1 MKVAHLGE
9 RGLIRRIRELVGS
22 GAPGVRVGIGDDA
35 AVLLLAGNAQLLA
48 TTDLLLEDI
57 HFRRRYAEPG
67 DIGWKA
73 LARNLSDIA
82 AMGGTPRFAL
92 VSLACPAETTT
103 EAIDAFYKGI
113 QAAAAPHGVVIVG
126 GDTCASPG
134 GLLVSVTLLG
144 ELAGAPLLRSGA
156 RPGDS
161 ILVTGMLGES
171 AAGLALL
178 EATTGTGSGVTAGG
192 ARPEGPLLDA
202 FDPEILDRV
211 SQAHRRP
218 VARVAEGRWLGASP
232 AVSAMIDLS
241 DGLATDLGHLAVES
255 RVGAR
260 VHLDRLPISPA
271 VRRVAEELGLDPIE
285 LSVTGGEDYE
295 LLLTADRAAVGGLAA
310 GLRAATGTPLTVIG
324 EVVEPEAGVQ
334 FVNARG
340 EPVSLG
346 EGFEH
351 FTLRRNR

>member
-1 MKVAHLGE
+1 
-9 RGLIRRIRELVGS
+9 
-22 GAPGVRVGIGDDA
+22 
-35 AVLLLAGNAQLLA
+35 
-48 TTDLLLEDI
+48 
-57 HFRRRYAEPG
+57 
-67 DIGWKA
+67 
-73 LARNLSDIA
+73 
-82 AMGGTPRFAL
+82 
-92 VSLACPAETTT
+92 
-103 EAIDAFYKGI
+103 
-113 QAAAAPHGVVIVG
+113 
-126 GDTCASPG
+126 
-134 GLLVSVTLLG
+134 
-144 ELAGAPLLRSGA
+144 
-156 RPGDS
+156 
-161 ILVTGMLGES
+161 
-171 AAGLALL
+171 
-178 EATTGTGSGVTAGG
+178 
-192 ARPEGPLLDA
+192 
-202 FDPEILDRV
+202 
-211 SQAHRRP
+211 
-218 VARVAEGRWLGASP
+218 
-232 AVSAMIDLS
+232 MIDLS

-351 FTLRRNR
+351 FTLRRSR

>member
-9 RGLIRRIRELVGS
+9 RGLIRRIRELVRS
-22 GAPGVRVGIGDDA
+22 GAPGVSVGIGDDA

-103 EAIDAFYKGI
+103 ETIEAFYKGM

-144 ELAGAPLLRSGA
+144 ELAGAPRLRSGA
-156 RPGDS
+156 RPGH
-161 ILVTGMLGES
+161 LVAVTGTLGES

-178 EATTGTGSGVTAGG
+178 EATTGTG
-192 ARPEGPLLDA
+192 GPSLDRL
-202 FDPEILDRV
+202 DQEILDRV

-218 VARVAEGRWLGASP
+218 VARVSEGRWLGASS

-255 RVGAR
+255 RVGAL

-271 VRRVAEELGLDPIE
+271 VRRVAALLGRDPTELA
-285 LSVTGGEDYE
+285 VTGGEDYE

-310 GLRAATGTPLTVIG
+310 GLQAATGTPLTVIG
-324 EVVEPEAGVQ
+324 EVVEAEAGVQ
-334 FVNARG
+334 FVNAQG
-340 EPVSLG
+340 EPVSVG

-351 FTLRRNR
+351 FSPRRSR

>member
-22 GAPGVRVGIGDDA
+22 GAPGVSVGIGDDA

-103 EAIDAFYKGI
+103 EAIEAFYKGM

-144 ELAGAPLLRSGA
+144 ELAGAPRLRSGA
-156 RPGDS
+156 RPGH
-161 ILVTGMLGES
+161 LVAVTGTLGES
-171 AAGLALL
+171 AAGLSLL
-178 EATTGTGSGVTAGG
+178 EVTTGTG
-192 ARPEGPLLDA
+192 GPSLDRL
-202 FDPEILDRV
+202 DQEILDRV

-218 VARVAEGRWLGASP
+218 VARVSEGRWLGASS

-255 RVGAR
+255 RVGAL

-271 VRRVAEELGLDPIE
+271 VRRVAEQLGRDPIE
-285 LSVTGGEDYE
+285 LAVTGGEDYE

-310 GLRAATGTPLTVIG
+310 GLRAATGTPLTAIG
-324 EVVEPEAGVQ
+324 EVVEAKAGVQ

-340 EPVSLG
+340 EPVPLG

-351 FTLRRNR
+351 FSPRRSR

>member
-35 AVLLLAGNAQLLA
+35 AVLLLGDNAQLLA

-103 EAIDAFYKGI
+103 EAIDAFYRGI

-144 ELAGAPLLRSGA
+144 ELAGAPRLRSGA

-171 AAGLALL
+171 AAGLSLL
-178 EATTGTGSGVTAGG
+178 EAITGTG
-192 ARPEGPLLDA
+192 GPSLDKL
-202 FDPEILDRV
+202 DQEILDRV

-241 DGLATDLGHLAVES
+241 DGLASDLGHLAVES

-260 VHLDRLPISPA
+260 VHLDRLPISVA

-285 LSVTGGEDYE
+285 LAVTGGEDYE

-310 GLRAATGTPLTVIG
+310 GLRAATGTPLAVIG

-340 EPVSLG
+340 ESAPLG

-351 FTLRRNR
+351 FSPPRSR